1 MARLV
6 VTNANLIDA
15 VTPGVRAGCSV
26 TVEDERIVEV
36 LDGRRSPATHGAE
49 VIDLRGAYLL
59 PGLWDAHVHLEWP
72 RIAQAGVPELTAQ
85 YLANA
90 QRALLEA
97 GVTGMR
103 MAGAPHFI
111 DVALKRAF
119 DSGQHVGPRL
129 YTCGWFLTTTAGH
142 ALGTGFALPC
152 DGPDGFVRTIR
163 EHIQAGVD
171 HIKLNLTGGIMGPA
185 WDRHWHSFFTESEL
199 QAAFAICHQRGLKV
213 MAHAASA
220 GAVKAA
226 LRLGAH
232 SVEHGYIMDDECLAL
247 FREHDAWYVPTL
259 GITHLTPGQATTRW
273 EKQWVEQRGL
283 SPDLV
288 KRAED
293 AVDEH
298 RAWFRRALAAG
309 LKMAVGSDVRPVR
322 DGALLE
328 LGLWVKSGA
337 TPWQT
342 LQAATRHA
350 ADICGVGH
358 DLGTIEVG
366 KLADL
371 IVVRDNPLDDI
382 DNVRTLQLVFKGGR
396 LVADHR
402 GGSSPLTAIAVLD
415 ARVEPCRPAHDESAL
430 VCPTAL
436 TDWMQTKRRWRLH
449 SGDTASSAGATARDR
464 ALLETAA
471 VVESNPIA
479 IGRGT
484 GADRPQKGER
494 DAAPVGGEL
503 DHAGIA
509 GRVRRRGRRRKVEG
523 GGRGGRGVHRDRARA
538 GTGAGARPS
547 GKARAEGRG
556 SGERQQRAGHDGL
569 RARGAAADTGWSAGD
584 RARAKARLRHQKR
597 HGSRIRGERG
607 RHRGGGVDG
616 HRARA
621 GARAGAAPAS
631 EGGAGGSGS
640 GEGHGRA
647 GRDGLRAGGAAVDSG
662 GSAGDRA

>member
-1 MARLV
+1 MTAARLV

-15 VTPGVRAGCSV
+15 VTPGVRSGASV

-36 LDGRRSPATHGAE
+36 LDGRRSPATAGAR

-72 RIAQAGVPELTAQ
+72 RIPQAGVPELTAQ

-97 GVTGMR
+97 GVTGLR
-103 MAGAPHFI
+103 LAGTPHFI

-185 WDRHWHSFFTESEL
+185 WDRHWHSFFTEGEL

-220 GAVKAA
+220 RAVKAA

-232 SVEHGYIMDDECLAL
+232 SIEHGYIMDDECLAL
-247 FREHDAWYVPTL
+247 FRERDAWYVPTL

-298 RAWFRRALAAG
+298 RDVVPPRAGGRPQDGGRLRRAP
-309 LKMAVGSDVRPVR
+309 GSGRRSP
-322 DGALLE
+322 GARA
-328 LGLWVKSGA
+328 WVKSGA

-342 LQAATRHA
+342 LQAATKHA

-358 DLGTIEVG
+358 DLGTIEAG

-382 DNVRTLQLVFKGGR
+382 DNVRTLQMVFKGGR

-402 GGSSPLTAIAVLD
+402 A
-415 ARVEPCRPAHDESAL
+415 
-430 VCPTAL
+430 
-436 TDWMQTKRRWRLH
+436 
-449 SGDTASSAGATARDR
+449 
-464 ALLETAA
+464 
-471 VVESNPIA
+471 
-479 IGRGT
+479 
-484 GADRPQKGER
+484 
-494 DAAPVGGEL
+494 
-503 DHAGIA
+503 
-509 GRVRRRGRRRKVEG
+509 
-523 GGRGGRGVHRDRARA
+523 
-538 GTGAGARPS
+538 
-547 GKARAEGRG
+547 
-556 SGERQQRAGHDGL
+556 
-569 RARGAAADTGWSAGD
+569 
-584 RARAKARLRHQKR
+584 
-597 HGSRIRGERG
+597 
-607 RHRGGGVDG
+607 
-616 HRARA
+616 
-621 GARAGAAPAS
+621 
-631 EGGAGGSGS
+631 
-640 GEGHGRA
+640 
-647 GRDGLRAGGAAVDSG
+647 
-662 GSAGDRA
+662 

>member
-1 MARLV
+1 MTAARLV

-15 VTPGVRAGCSV
+15 VTPGVRSGSSI
-26 TVEDERIVEV
+26 TIEDERIVEV

-129 YTCGWFLTTTAGH
+129 FTCGWFLTTTAGH

-185 WDRHWHSFFTESEL
+185 WDRHWHSFFTPDEL
-199 QAAFAICHQRGLKV
+199 QAAFAICHQRRFKI

-220 GAVKAA
+220 DAVKAA
-226 LRLGAH
+226 L
-232 SVEHGYIMDDECLAL
+232 
-247 FREHDAWYVPTL
+247 FRERDAWYVPTL
-259 GITHLTPGQATTRW
+259 GITHLTPGQATTPW

-309 LKMAVGSDVRPVR
+309 LKMALGSEVRPVR

-366 KLADL
+366 KLADP

-402 GGSSPLTAIAVLD
+402 
-415 ARVEPCRPAHDESAL
+415 AR
-430 VCPTAL
+430 
-436 TDWMQTKRRWRLH
+436 
-449 SGDTASSAGATARDR
+449 SG
-464 ALLETAA
+464 
-471 VVESNPIA
+471 
-479 IGRGT
+479 
-484 GADRPQKGER
+484 
-494 DAAPVGGEL
+494 
-503 DHAGIA
+503 
-509 GRVRRRGRRRKVEG
+509 
-523 GGRGGRGVHRDRARA
+523 
-538 GTGAGARPS
+538 
-547 GKARAEGRG
+547 
-556 SGERQQRAGHDGL
+556 
-569 RARGAAADTGWSAGD
+569 
-584 RARAKARLRHQKR
+584 
-597 HGSRIRGERG
+597 
-607 RHRGGGVDG
+607 
-616 HRARA
+616 
-621 GARAGAAPAS
+621 
-631 EGGAGGSGS
+631 
-640 GEGHGRA
+640 
-647 GRDGLRAGGAAVDSG
+647 
-662 GSAGDRA
+662 

>member
-1 MARLV
+1 M
-6 VTNANLIDA
+6 
-15 VTPGVRAGCSV
+15 P
-26 TVEDERIVEV
+26 
-36 LDGRRSPATHGAE
+36 
-49 VIDLRGAYLL
+49 
-59 PGLWDAHVHLEWP
+59 
-72 RIAQAGVPELTAQ
+72 
-85 YLANA
+85 

-328 LGLWVKSGA
+328 LGLWVKS
-337 TPWQT
+337 
-342 LQAATRHA
+342 R
-350 ADICGVGH
+350 
-358 DLGTIEVG
+358 
-366 KLADL
+366 
-371 IVVRDNPLDDI
+371 RDA
-382 DNVRTLQLVFKGGR
+382 
-396 LVADHR
+396 VADAPGGDQAR
-402 GGSSPLTAIAVLD
+402 GRYL
-415 ARVEPCRPAHDESAL
+415 
-430 VCPTAL
+430 
-436 TDWMQTKRRWRLH
+436 RRGPR
-449 SGDTASSAGATARDR
+449 SGH
-464 ALLETAA
+464 
-471 VVESNPIA
+471 
-479 IGRGT
+479 GRGRQ
-484 GADRPQKGER
+484 ARRPDRRAREPARRHRQR
-494 DAAPVGGEL
+494 ANAA
-503 DHAGIA
+503 AGVQ
-509 GRVRRRGRRRKVEG
+509 GRSSRRRPPWG
-523 GGRGGRGVHRDRARA
+523 GHVSIGLR
-538 GTGAGARPS
+538 T
-547 GKARAEGRG
+547 RG
-556 SGERQQRAGHDGL
+556 STSCVRSRASRDQ
-569 RARGAAADTGWSAGD
+569 D
-584 RARAKARLRHQKR
+584 RIARL
-597 HGSRIRGERG
+597 
-607 RHRGGGVDG
+607 
-616 HRARA
+616 
-621 GARAGAAPAS
+621 
-631 EGGAGGSGS
+631 GGAGLTHRV
-640 GEGHGRA
+640 ERLDA
-647 GRDGLRAGGAAVDSG
+647 DEAAG
-662 GSAGDRA
+662 GSAGVIGHPELKQ